1 VVRDARGEHVC
12 FLSGQRAVIGDEVRW
27 VEAQGGGGKLV
38 EVLPR
43 ERALVRV
50 DFKGREQ
57 VVASHLGGLLSVIS
71 AQHPAYRSGLLDRY
85 HLAAL
90 QSDVRYAVVLTKIDL
105 GVPEEVEADLAWR
118 VSTGVDVLR
127 VSATEG
133 TGIAELYDYLQAHGD
148 EGPWAFVGHSGV
160 GKTSVTQALLP
171 DEDVGPVAEISAFW
185 GTGQHTTTGSRIYAV
200 GDAEIADSPGIR
212 TFLPSGLSPLLVR
225 QLFPGMATL
234 ACRYHN
240 CLHRPGED
248 GCVAEEEVD
257 EHLVT
262 RYRRLLDEV
271 TQLGERTRSAR

>member
-1 VVRDARGEHVC
+1 
-12 FLSGQRAVIGDEVRW
+12 VIGDQVRW
-27 VEAQGGGGKLV
+27 VEAQGEGGKLV
-38 EVLPR
+38 DVLPR

-57 VVASHLGGLLSVIS
+57 VVAAHLGGLLSVIS

-90 QSDVRYAVVLTKIDL
+90 QADLEFAVVLTKIDL
-105 GVPEEVEADLAWR
+105 GVPDEVEQDLAWR
-118 VSTGVDVLR
+118 ASTGVDVLR

-133 TGIAELYDYLQAHGD
+133 TGIAALYDYLQVHAED
-148 EGPWAFVGHSGV
+148 GPWAFVGHSGV

-171 DEDVGPVAEISAFW
+171 DVNVGPVAEVSSFW
-185 GTGQHTTTGSRIYAV
+185 GTGQHTTTGSSLY
-200 GDAEIADSPGIR
+200 GLGEAEVADSPGIR
-212 TFLPSGLSPLLVR
+212 TFLPSGLSPMLVR

-248 GCVAEEEVD
+248 GCVAETEV
-257 EHLVT
+257 EAHLVT

-271 TQLGERTRSAR
+271 IQLGERTRAAR